1 MSPSLILSLG
11 LSSSMNTIY
20 GSLSWRFTLLALLF
34 SGGCPMYFPRWKE
47 MSFEVKH
54 CQKDNEPIKVL
65 STFVKVSALLFQH
78 QYPPINPSTHPS
90 IQIWMLITTSAQQES
105 VSESVSE
112 KVKQWLDY
120 TSKRNVG
127 AGNRKT
133 TPTWSTLI
141 ALLLKIG
148 PLAAARGT
156 IGDVPV
162 VHWSWR
168 HCACSHPRR
177 QPTLPSHDGSSTP
190 LPQAEIAYPCFWNS
204 VFWADLIAVKAFV
217 SLVWL
222 WTLRKVATGTA
233 G

>member
-1 MSPSLILSLG
+1 MPLYILQKVEIWKGVTHAWLTHSQTKD
-11 LSSSMNTIY
+11 SATQ
-20 GSLSWRFTLLALLF
+20 LLTKYKSGAL
-34 SGGCPMYFPRWKE
+34 
-47 MSFEVKH
+47 V
-54 CQKDNEPIKVL
+54 
-65 STFVKVSALLFQH
+65 T
-78 QYPPINPSTHPS
+78 
-90 IQIWMLITTSAQQES
+90 
-105 VSESVSE
+105 
-112 KVKQWLDY
+112 QWW
-120 TSKRNVG
+120 NVG
-127 AGNRKT
+127 SGNQIT

-141 ALLLKIG
+141 ALLKIG

>member
-1 MSPSLILSLG
+1 
-11 LSSSMNTIY
+11 
-20 GSLSWRFTLLALLF
+20 
-34 SGGCPMYFPRWKE
+34 
-47 MSFEVKH
+47 
-54 CQKDNEPIKVL
+54 
-65 STFVKVSALLFQH
+65 
-78 QYPPINPSTHPS
+78 
-90 IQIWMLITTSAQQES
+90 MLITTSAQQES

-148 PLAAARGT
+148 PLAAACGT

-190 LPQAEIAYPCFWNS
+190 LPQAEIAYPCFCNS
-204 VFWADLIAVKAFV
+204 EFGEDLSAVKAFV
-217 SLVWL
+217 SLVWR
-222 WTLRKVATGTA
+222 WTLRKVAHRDCWLVIGFSVA
-233 G
+233 VHIMKAAPKLHLLKMPQQKFCYISDFG

>member
-1 MSPSLILSLG
+1 
-11 LSSSMNTIY
+11 MN
-20 GSLSWRFTLLALLF
+20 
-34 SGGCPMYFPRWKE
+34 FPRQNE
-47 MSFEVKH
+47 MIFEVKYF
-54 CQKDNEPIKVL
+54 QKLKELIQVL
-65 STFVKVSALLFQH
+65 STFVEVTPLPFQH
-78 QYPPINPSTHPS
+78 QYLLINPSTHPS
-90 IQIWMLITTSAQQES
+90 TQIWMLITASAQQKS

-112 KVKQWLDY
+112 KFEQWLDY

-141 ALLLKIG
+141 ALLKIG
-148 PLAAARGT
+148 PLAAASGT

-168 HCACSHPRR
+168 HCACADPRR

-204 VFWADLIAVKAFV
+204 VFGEDLSAVKAFV
-217 SLVWL
+217 SLVWR
-222 WTLRKVATGTA
+222 WTLRKVPTGTA

>member
-1 MSPSLILSLG
+1 M
-11 LSSSMNTIY
+11 
-20 GSLSWRFTLLALLF
+20 RLF
-34 SGGCPMYFPRWKE
+34 LRLNISKSQRTHL
-47 MSFEVKH
+47 SFEYF
-54 CQKDNEPIKVL
+54 CRSNPL
-65 STFVKVSALLFQH
+65 AFSTPVSANKS
-78 QYPPINPSTHPS
+78 IHPS
-90 IQIWMLITTSAQQES
+90 INSNLDVDYNICSAGL
-105 VSESVSE
+105 SESVSK
-112 KVKQWLDY
+112 KVNNDWTKYPIKW
-120 TSKRNVG
+120 NVG
-127 AGNRKT
+127 SGNRKT

-141 ALLLKIG
+141 ALLKIG

-168 HCACSHPRR
+168 HCACPHPRR

>member
-1 MSPSLILSLG
+1 
-11 LSSSMNTIY
+11 
-20 GSLSWRFTLLALLF
+20 
-34 SGGCPMYFPRWKE
+34 
-47 MSFEVKH
+47 
-54 CQKDNEPIKVL
+54 
-65 STFVKVSALLFQH
+65 
-78 QYPPINPSTHPS
+78 
-90 IQIWMLITTSAQQES
+90 MLITTSAQQES
-105 VSESVSE
+105 VSESVRE

-141 ALLLKIG
+141 ALLKIG
-148 PLAAARGT
+148 PLAAACGT

-204 VFWADLIAVKAFV
+204 VFGVDLSAVKAFV
-217 SLVWL
+217 SLVWQ
-222 WTLRKVATGTA
+222 WTLRKVAHRDYWLVIGFSVA
-233 G
+233 VHIMKAAPKLHLLKMPQQKFFYISDFG